1 MIADGEEAVP
11 EPEVGGPSVDP
22 PVQAASITRIPAV
35 SRDLAARIGLIGS
48 PTLRRV
54 IDPRT
59 THDDPPARPSRR
71 PLASGP
77 RDDPGLRYRPGVSD
91 TFDLLVLGDANPDL
105 VLTGDVEPS
114 FGQAERL
121 VDAARLTI
129 GGSGAIVA
137 TGASRLGL
145 RVGFCGVVG
154 DDPFGRFLR
163 DELERRGVDVG
174 GLIVDAARPTGVTVV
189 LARPKD
195 RAILTH
201 AGTIADLR
209 ADLIDPARLELARHV
224 HVSSFFLQRSL
235 APELPALFGR
245 VRAGDATT
253 SVDPNWDPSERW
265 DGGLRDLLGHTDVFL
280 PNATEAS
287 RIAGIDEL
295 DDAVLALAERAGVV
309 VTKDGADGA
318 LAAHGERLVRAAA
331 LAIDALDTTGAGD
344 AFDAGYLASMLAGD
358 PLERS
363 LAIANACGALSTRAV
378 GGVDAQP
385 TMDEVL
391 TLLSRDDA
399 GR

>member
-1 MIADGEEAVP
+1 M
-11 EPEVGGPSVDP
+11 
-22 PVQAASITRIPAV
+22 
-35 SRDLAARIGLIGS
+35 
-48 PTLRRV
+48 
-54 IDPRT
+54 
-59 THDDPPARPSRR
+59 
-71 PLASGP
+71 
-77 RDDPGLRYRPGVSD
+77 SD
-91 TFDLLVLGDANPDL
+91 TFDLLILGDANPDL
-105 VLTGDVEPS
+105 VLTGGVEPS

-145 RVGFCGVVG
+145 RVGLCGVVG

-163 DELERRGVDVG
+163 DELERHDVDVG
-174 GLIVDAARPTGVTVV
+174 GLVVDPDRPTGVSVV
-189 LARPKD
+189 LARPND

-209 ADLIDPARLELARHV
+209 TDLIDPARLELARHV
-224 HVSSFFLQRSL
+224 HVSSYFLQQRL

-245 VRAGDATT
+245 VRACGATT

-331 LAIDALDTTGAGD
+331 PTIDALDTTGAGD

-363 LAIANACGALSTRAV
+363 LAIANACGALSTRAA

-391 TLLSRDDA
+391 TLLSRGDA

>member
-1 MIADGEEAVP
+1 
-11 EPEVGGPSVDP
+11 
-22 PVQAASITRIPAV
+22 
-35 SRDLAARIGLIGS
+35 
-48 PTLRRV
+48 
-54 IDPRT
+54 
-59 THDDPPARPSRR
+59 
-71 PLASGP
+71 
-77 RDDPGLRYRPGVSD
+77 VSD
-91 TFDLLVLGDANPDL
+91 PFDLLVLGDANPDL

-121 VDAARLTI
+121 VDAACLTV

-137 TGASRLGL
+137 TGAARLGL

-154 DDPFGRFLR
+154 DDPFGDFLR

-174 GLIVDAARPTGVTVV
+174 GLVVDVARPTGVTVV
-189 LARPKD
+189 LARPND

-209 ADLIDPARLELARHV
+209 TDLIDPARLGRARHV
-224 HVSSFFLQRSL
+224 HVSSYFLQRSL
-235 APELPALFGR
+235 APELPALFGH
-245 VRAGDATT
+245 VRAGGATT
-253 SVDPNWDPSERW
+253 SVDPNWDPSEGW
-265 DGGLRDLLGHTDVFL
+265 DGGLRDLLGHIDVFL
-280 PNATEAS
+280 PNAAEAT
-287 RIAGIDEL
+287 RIAHVAEL

-309 VTKDGADGA
+309 VAKAGADGA

-331 LAIDALDTTGAGD
+331 PTIIDALDTTGAGD
-344 AFDAGYLASMLAGD
+344 AFDAGYLASMLAGE

-391 TLLSRDDA
+391 TLLPRGDA

>member
-1 MIADGEEAVP
+1 
-11 EPEVGGPSVDP
+11 
-22 PVQAASITRIPAV
+22 
-35 SRDLAARIGLIGS
+35 
-48 PTLRRV
+48 
-54 IDPRT
+54 
-59 THDDPPARPSRR
+59 
-71 PLASGP
+71 
-77 RDDPGLRYRPGVSD
+77 VSD
-91 TFDLLVLGDANPDL
+91 PFDLLVLGDANPDL
-105 VLTGDVEPS
+105 VLTGEVEPR

-163 DELERRGVDVG
+163 DELERHDVDVG
-174 GLIVDAARPTGVTVV
+174 GLVVDPDRPTGVSVV
-189 LARPKD
+189 LARPND

-209 ADLIDPARLELARHV
+209 TDLIDPASLELARHV

-245 VRAGDATT
+245 VRAGGATT

-265 DGGLRDLLGHTDVFL
+265 DGGLRDLLGHTDVFF

-331 LAIDALDTTGAGD
+331 PTIDTLDTTGAGD
-344 AFDAGYLASMLAGD
+344 AFDAGCLASMLAGD

-391 TLLSRDDA
+391 ALLSRGDA

>member
-1 MIADGEEAVP
+1 
-11 EPEVGGPSVDP
+11 
-22 PVQAASITRIPAV
+22 
-35 SRDLAARIGLIGS
+35 
-48 PTLRRV
+48 
-54 IDPRT
+54 
-59 THDDPPARPSRR
+59 
-71 PLASGP
+71 
-77 RDDPGLRYRPGVSD
+77 VSD
-91 TFDLLVLGDANPDL
+91 TLDLLILGDANPDL

-114 FGQAERL
+114 FGQTERL

-154 DDPFGRFLR
+154 NDPFGRFLR
-163 DELERRGVDVG
+163 DELERVDVDVG
-174 GLIVDAARPTGVTVV
+174 GLVVDPDRPTGVSVV
-189 LARPKD
+189 LARPND

-209 ADLIDPARLELARHV
+209 TDLIDPARLELARHV
-224 HVSSFFLQRSL
+224 HVSSFFLQKSL

-245 VRAGDATT
+245 VRAGGATT

-331 LAIDALDTTGAGD
+331 PTIDALDTTGAGD

-391 TLLSRDDA
+391 TLLSRGDA

>member
-1 MIADGEEAVP
+1 VS
-11 EPEVGGPSVDP
+11 EP
-22 PVQAASITRIPAV
+22 
-35 SRDLAARIGLIGS
+35 
-48 PTLRRV
+48 
-54 IDPRT
+54 
-59 THDDPPARPSRR
+59 
-71 PLASGP
+71 
-77 RDDPGLRYRPGVSD
+77 
-91 TFDLLVLGDANPDL
+91 FDLLVLGDVNPDL
-105 VLTGDVEPS
+105 VLTGDVEPA

-121 VDAARLTI
+121 VDEARLTV

-137 TGASRLGL
+137 TGAARLRL

-163 DELERRGVDVG
+163 DELEHRGVEVG
-174 GLIVDAARPTGVTVV
+174 GLVVDAARPTGVTVV
-189 LARPKD
+189 LARPDD

-209 ADLIDPARLELARHV
+209 IDLIDRARLERARHV
-224 HVSSFFLQRSL
+224 HVSSYFLQQSL

-245 VRAGDATT
+245 VRAGGATT
-253 SVDPNWDPSERW
+253 SVDPNWDPSGRW

-280 PNATEAS
+280 PNATEAT
-287 RIAGIDEL
+287 RIAHVPEL
-295 DDAVLALAERAGVV
+295 ADAVLALAERAGVV
-309 VTKDGADGA
+309 VAKTGAGGA

-331 LAIDALDTTGAGD
+331 PTIDVLDTTGAGD

-363 LAIANACGALSTRAV
+363 LAIANACGALSIRAV

-399 GR
+399 

>member
-1 MIADGEEAVP
+1 
-11 EPEVGGPSVDP
+11 
-22 PVQAASITRIPAV
+22 
-35 SRDLAARIGLIGS
+35 
-48 PTLRRV
+48 
-54 IDPRT
+54 
-59 THDDPPARPSRR
+59 
-71 PLASGP
+71 
-77 RDDPGLRYRPGVSD
+77 VSD
-91 TFDLLVLGDANPDL
+91 QFDLLVLGDANPDL
-105 VLTGDVEPS
+105 LLTGDVEPA

-121 VDAARLTI
+121 VDGARLTI

-145 RVGFCGVVG
+145 RVGFCGIVG

-163 DELERRGVDVG
+163 DELERHDVDIG
-174 GLIVDAARPTGVTVV
+174 GLVVDPDRPTGVSVV
-189 LARPKD
+189 LARPND

-209 ADLIDPARLELARHV
+209 TDLIDPARLGLARHV
-224 HVSSFFLQRSL
+224 HVSSFFLQQSL
-235 APELPALFGR
+235 APGLPALFER
-245 VRAGDATT
+245 VRAGGATT

-265 DGGLRDLLGHTDVFL
+265 DGGLRDLLGHADVFL

-331 LAIDALDTTGAGD
+331 PTIEAVDTTGAGD

-363 LAIANACGALSTRAV
+363 LAIANACGALSTLAL

-391 TLLSRDDA
+391 TLLPRGDA